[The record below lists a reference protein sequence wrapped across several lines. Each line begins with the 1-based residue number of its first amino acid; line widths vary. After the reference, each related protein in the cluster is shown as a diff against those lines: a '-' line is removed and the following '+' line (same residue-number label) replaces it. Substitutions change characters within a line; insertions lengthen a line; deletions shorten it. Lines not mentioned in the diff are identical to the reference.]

1 MPLGSQSILLVLC
14 PANVVTRPL
23 PEQAPCYLSLGIPLI
38 PCAPSTY
45 ASAKPFARMQKSGR
59 CVDCRALKSPFLSS
73 VLYSGERGLAEV
85 RFSRS
90 LPGCLGPFPA
100 ARGALGL
107 SAQVPVRDC
116 GRQGPAQCRDSGS
129 FLVRD
134 FHSTQAWGLV
144 PSLSI
149 CQFLLYC

>member
-1 MPLGSQSILLVLC
+1 MPLGSQSIFLVLC

-45 ASAKPFARMQKSGR
+45 ASVKPFARMQKSGP

-73 VLYSGERGLAEV
+73 VLYSGERGLVEV

-90 LPGCLGPFPA
+90 LHGCLGPFPA

-107 SAQVPVRDC
+107 SAQVPVRVLKSQLGTVA
-116 GRQGPAQCRDSGS
+116 GRDLLSAEIQGPSWCVTSTVCKPGVW
-129 FLVRD
+129 FL
-134 FHSTQAWGLV
+134 
-144 PSLSI
+144 P
-149 CQFLLYC
+149 